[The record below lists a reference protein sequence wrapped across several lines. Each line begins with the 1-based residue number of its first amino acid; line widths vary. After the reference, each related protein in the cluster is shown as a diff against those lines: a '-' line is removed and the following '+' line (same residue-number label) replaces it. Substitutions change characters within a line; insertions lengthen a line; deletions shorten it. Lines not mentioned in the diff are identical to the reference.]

1 MLRACCQ
8 TGSKDEDARSDAV
21 DAEIGTD
28 MVNNE
33 MEMALI
39 ADKAVVIGP

>member
-8 TGSKDEDARSDAV
+8 TGSRDEDARSDAV
-21 DAEIGTD
+21 DVEIGTYL
-28 MVNNE
+28 VNNE

-39 ADKAVVIGP
+39 CDKAVDIGP